1 MRLRF
6 GADFW
11 AIFLNII
18 DIQNRISQKEST
30 HSNNHFKPI
39 LGGVGYGEKLKN

>member
-18 DIQNRISQKEST
+18 DIQNRITQKEST

-39 LGGVGYGEKLKN
+39 LGGRVG